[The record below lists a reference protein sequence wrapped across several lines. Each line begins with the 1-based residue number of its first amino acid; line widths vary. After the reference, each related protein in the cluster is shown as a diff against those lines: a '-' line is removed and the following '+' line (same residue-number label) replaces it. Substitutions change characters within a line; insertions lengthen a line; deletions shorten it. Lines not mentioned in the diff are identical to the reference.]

1 MTTEA
6 DRQQL
11 ADLGRRIQALSTLQ
25 EQFYRSP
32 DFRQVDFTS
41 FLDEL
46 SGNLVG
52 IAGARVSLDKQLA
65 LTTLP
70 VDVAVPLGLIANEL
84 ITNALKHAFPEG
96 GTGRLRSEERRVG
109 KECRS
114 RWSPY

>member
-41 FLDEL
+41 FLHEL
-46 SGNLVG
+46 AGNLVG
-52 IAGARVSLDKQLA
+52 MASERVSLDRQLA
-65 LTTLP
+65 LMTLP
-70 VDVAVPLGLIANEL
+70 VDVAVPPGLVANEV

-96 GTGRLRSEERRVG
+96 RAGRLLIHLERDGARLT
-109 KECRS
+109 
-114 RWSPY
+114 